1 MRFNVLA
8 SGSSGNATLISTGK
22 TSVLIDCGLSVREL
36 VKRLEF
42 VDSSLDEIDAILIT
56 HEHSDHI
63 RGLKTLSKNPN
74 IRIYISPLALSSSVL
89 KNEPKLNLG
98 ETLKGGEAFEIGDLK
113 VFPIKTPHDSV
124 DPLVFRLESCGV
136 KMAVVTDLGY
146 IPKSVAYELRDCDAL
161 VLEAN
166 HEIDMLRVSSYP
178 WTTKQRILS
187 QVGHLSNKEMSRF
200 LKEDFDGKA
209 NYLVLA
215 HLSEKN
221 NHPEIARLAALE
233 ALSSQTPLFATLNE
247 QKVSIAK
254 PDIPLGWINL

>member
-22 TSVLIDCGLSVREL
+22 TSVLIDCGLSAREL
-36 VKRLEF
+36 AKRLESVGST
-42 VDSSLDEIDAILIT
+42 VDKLDAVLIT

-63 RGLKTLSKNPN
+63 RGLKTLIKNPD
-74 IRIYISPLALSSSVL
+74 IRIYISPIALKSSIL
-89 KNEPKLNLG
+89 KDSSNLNLG
-98 ETLKGGEAFEIGDLK
+98 EPLKAGQAFEIGDLTI
-113 VFPIKTPHDSV
+113 FPIKTPHDSV
-124 DPLVFRLESCGV
+124 DPLVFRIENCGV

-146 IPKSVAYELRDCDAL
+146 IPSSVAYELKGCDAL

-178 WTTKQRILS
+178 WATKQRILS
-187 QVGHLSNKEMSRF
+187 QVGHLSNKEMARF
-200 LKEDFDGKA
+200 LQEDFDGKA

-215 HLSEKN
+215 HLSEQN

-254 PDIPLGWINL
+254 AGSPLGWIDL